1 MRTTTLQ
8 FAIFHS
14 IDFMMMSTVMYQ
26 LQHHDLPNNV
36 TQEIM
41 THHINMTLISGSK
54 IKTLIKQEKLL
65 TLLDTLMPN
74 MFIDVSNSF
83 YLGQLLV
90 RHFLTQWVVLAL
102 IRLTL

>member
-1 MRTTTLQ
+1 
-8 FAIFHS
+8 
-14 IDFMMMSTVMYQ
+14 MYQ